1 MNNLLVYTGALEQ
14 SDYAARKYRGP
25 VATGYDAER
34 ETSPKWHAENA
45 IVTDMLS
52 DLPKGTEVLDCPVG
66 TGRFIPLYESLGFK
80 AMCLDVSDDML
91 AEAAKKATSD
101 HISFGT
107 RDVRNLE
114 MPDDSVD
121 CSLMIRLTRWLSP
134 ADRSIALKELQR
146 VTRKRIIFTARVRD
160 HAHAYPYSEIYAAL
174 DGWEI
179 TRDDAANEEQYRVIQ
194 LEQI

>member
-1 MNNLLVYTGALEQ
+1 MSNLLVYTGALDA
-14 SDYAARKYRGP
+14 SDYAARKYRGS

-66 TGRFIPLYESLGFK
+66 TGRFLPLYESLGFK
-80 AMCLDVSDDML
+80 VRAVDISDDML
-91 AEAAKKATSD
+91 MEAAKKVAD
-101 HISFGT
+101 LHVSFVTG
-107 RDVRNLE
+107 DVRSLDVD
-114 MPDDSVD
+114 DDSVD
-121 CSLMIRLTRWLSP
+121 VSLMIRLTRWLSP
-134 ADRSIALKELQR
+134 FNRSVALKELQR

-160 HAHAYPYSEIYAAL
+160 HAHAYPYSEIYSAL

-194 LEQI
+194 LEPV